1 MLVIDGMYDY
11 KKAKNRQL
19 LKEVIDQARAYG
31 NMDKSYQISWIRNCT
46 NFENISEFIERN
58 PSFEQ
63 DIAWKDDRIIAS
75 RFYVRSRWVS
85 TADEEGDLMKFMRDT
100 VMNDTNGNKLIAF
113 SPQFVYFEHYV
124 SIVKNTL
131 LSVTVCIIG
140 MLFVAIM
147 FIPHPI
153 SITCVAL
160 SMLSIVIGMFG
171 LMHLWNV
178 ALSSITTVQVILS
191 VGLCVD
197 FTVHISHAF
206 MAATGKNRNERVS
219 TALNKVGVPILNG
232 ALSSILGIIMLAS
245 AHSYIF
251 VSFFKTMLLVIVLG
265 LFHSLLVLPVLLSF
279 IGPRRTS
286 KPRVYI
292 PISPSSRSI
301 QPMEA
306 PRRPSSLRC
315 SNNQRIYKQ
324 DSREDQER
332 ISQFINKFNQKT
344 NTSLSKE
351 YYYLSL
357 NLAN

>member
-1 MLVIDGMYDY
+1 MIVVDGTYDY
-11 KKAKNRQL
+11 KRDSNRRLLQNVIDKAKSY
-19 LKEVIDQARAYG
+19 E
-31 NMDKSYQISWIRNCT
+31 NMDRNYQISWFRNCT
-46 NFENISEFIERN
+46 DFNRIEDFVKKN
-58 PSFEQ
+58 PLFEQ
-63 DIAWKDDRIIAS
+63 DIAWKDGKIIAS

-100 VMNDTNGNKLIAF
+100 VMNDTNGSKLIAF
-113 SPQFVYFEHYV
+113 SPEFVYFEHYV

-219 TALNKVGVPILNG
+219 AALNKVGVPILNG

-301 QPMEA
+301 QPVEA
-306 PRRPSSLRC
+306 SRRPSSLRG
-315 SNNQRIYKQ
+315 SNNLKLRQ

-332 ISQFINKFNQKT
+332 LSQLLKAFN
-344 NTSLSKE
+344 
-351 YYYLSL
+351 
-357 NLAN
+357 